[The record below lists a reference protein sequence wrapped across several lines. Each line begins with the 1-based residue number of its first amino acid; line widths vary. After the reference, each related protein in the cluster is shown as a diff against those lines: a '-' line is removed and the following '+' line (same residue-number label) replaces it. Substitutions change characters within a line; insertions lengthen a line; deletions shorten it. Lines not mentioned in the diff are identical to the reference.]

1 MSFGKL
7 ILSLFG
13 FLLFGI
19 GLLLVISGLIFSSLQ
34 SNLENYNWIVEE
46 SVDIFFE
53 ENEGLILAELGG
65 DYSELCEA
73 DLEEM
78 PEGFCDNIDNEITGY
93 LDIAKEEIKTQ
104 AQEEFRVPLNYNF
117 NVFYYFSIF
126 FFIGGFLAVFFGYS
140 KSIFKTFRG
149 LFLQIGAVFLVV
161 YFLIWKIVG
170 MRLSQ
175 FYEMLNIDFE
185 EIGVFTGLIEE
196 LVERLLFEPLRSL
209 LIVFLV
215 LGIIG
220 IIGFI
225 IFLVLS
231 FVLRKKK

>member
-1 MSFGKL
+1 
-7 ILSLFG
+7 
-13 FLLFGI
+13 
-19 GLLLVISGLIFSSLQ
+19 
-34 SNLENYNWIVEE
+34 
-46 SVDIFFE
+46 
-53 ENEGLILAELGG
+53 
-65 DYSELCEA
+65 
-73 DLEEM
+73 
-78 PEGFCDNIDNEITGY
+78 
-93 LDIAKEEIKTQ
+93 
-104 AQEEFRVPLNYNF
+104 
-117 NVFYYFSIF
+117 
-126 FFIGGFLAVFFGYS
+126 
-140 KSIFKTFRG
+140 
-149 LFLQIGAVFLVV
+149 
-161 YFLIWKIVG
+161 